1 MEREYCAPYLPS
13 CWLSLVSTQC
23 RVVTNVFCDLTFA
36 EQRETGGDWLAR
48 LCDPGTRTVGSCA
61 PLPRSPR
68 RSHGT
73 TFKPEHLKLTGHLAS
88 PRHKAAPLQRSFLN
102 PVPQVV
108 ISSVVERSPGWRQEV
123 TRTHV
128 TSSVL
133 VLIMRGLLS
142 VRTGL
147 EAREVQQVVSSSCPA
162 Q

>member
-88 PRHKAAPLQRSFLN
+88 PRHKAAPLQRSLLN
-102 PVPQVV
+102 PVPLVM
-108 ISSVVERSPGWRQEV
+108 ISSLVERSPGWRQEV
-123 TRTHV
+123 T
-128 TSSVL
+128 SSVL
-133 VLIMRGLLS
+133 VLTMRGLLS

-147 EAREVQQVVSSSCPA
+147 EAREVQQVVSSSRLQAYC
-162 Q
+162 

>member
-88 PRHKAAPLQRSFLN
+88 PRHKAAPLQRSLLN
-102 PVPQVV
+102 PVPLVM
-108 ISSVVERSPGWRQEV
+108 ISSLVERSPGWRQEV
-123 TRTHV
+123 T
-128 TSSVL
+128 SSV
-133 VLIMRGLLS
+133 VTMRGLLS

>member
-36 EQRETGGDWLAR
+36 EQRETGGGWLAR

-102 PVPQVV
+102 PVPPSV
-108 ISSVVERSPGWRQEV
+108 ISSLVERSPGWRQEV

-128 TSSVL
+128 TSSVQCPHHA
-133 VLIMRGLLS
+133 GTAECQD
-142 VRTGL
+142 RTGGSGG
-147 EAREVQQVVSSSCPA
+147 AAGCIQQ
-162 Q
+162 